1 MKASYQDKLNQSIL
15 PWLAISACFAV
26 SLKTAVFSII
36 IGVFIIL
43 WATSGRWKDKV
54 TRVLANPAA
63 IIPIILFLL
72 YGIGISYSDAEW
84 SYKLS
89 WWLKYHKLLYIPIIV
104 SVITND
110 THRKY
115 AINAFIL
122 SSILV
127 LIISYSEWLN
137 IIPFKDIESQGY
149 IVFKNR
155 IAQSIFMAFT
165 VYLMLHRAMKLKGS
179 FRITWLVLAI
189 LATINIF
196 FMVNGRTGQVLTIA
210 LTIWFLWEN
219 WGIKSL
225 KWIALSIGCV
235 FIAYQSIPSL
245 HQSRLLEIKQEI
257 AAHDAVT
264 NRTSAGE
271 RMEFYHNAL
280 ILIGRNPILG
290 NGTGSFEQEY
300 RNLAKTQKTGRD
312 YVPNPH
318 NQFLLTTEEIGL
330 VGLLVLMLFWFTHW
344 RTSYKLESMQYQIT
358 LRGLILTIFIGSFF
372 NSLLLDAGEGR
383 FYCVIAGVLLSAYK
397 KE

>member
-127 LIISYSEWLN
+127 LIISY
-137 IIPFKDIESQGY
+137 
-149 IVFKNR
+149 
-155 IAQSIFMAFT
+155 
-165 VYLMLHRAMKLKGS
+165 
-179 FRITWLVLAI
+179 
-189 LATINIF
+189 
-196 FMVNGRTGQVLTIA
+196 
-210 LTIWFLWEN
+210 
-219 WGIKSL
+219 
-225 KWIALSIGCV
+225 
-235 FIAYQSIPSL
+235 
-245 HQSRLLEIKQEI
+245 
-257 AAHDAVT
+257 
-264 NRTSAGE
+264 
-271 RMEFYHNAL
+271 
-280 ILIGRNPILG
+280 
-290 NGTGSFEQEY
+290 
-300 RNLAKTQKTGRD
+300 
-312 YVPNPH
+312 
-318 NQFLLTTEEIGL
+318 
-330 VGLLVLMLFWFTHW
+330 
-344 RTSYKLESMQYQIT
+344 
-358 LRGLILTIFIGSFF
+358 
-372 NSLLLDAGEGR
+372 
-383 FYCVIAGVLLSAYK
+383 
-397 KE
+397 